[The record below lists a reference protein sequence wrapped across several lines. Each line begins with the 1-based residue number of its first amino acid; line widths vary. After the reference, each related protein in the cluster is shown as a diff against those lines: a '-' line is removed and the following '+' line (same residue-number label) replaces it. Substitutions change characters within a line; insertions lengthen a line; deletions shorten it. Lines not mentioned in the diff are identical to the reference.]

1 MQNGRTVH
9 IVNDDATARRSLVDV
24 LGEAG
29 FGATT
34 YDSADALL
42 AVAPELFGGCA
53 LVQVRMPAMDGF
65 AIQSQLHDMK
75 IHLPVVIIAAQG
87 DVATAVRA
95 MKAGAVDVVETP
107 YSHEALVSTIETAF
121 ERNGQL
127 QRQREAE
134 EAATLI
140 ARLSPREHE
149 VLQALTAGR
158 SNKAIAFD
166 LGLSVRTV
174 EVHRARM
181 MERLGVKRL
190 AEAVRLAVLSKFA

>member
-1 MQNGRTVH
+1 ALMAATDSTPVYDSFARTRPDAWRLCPGRWRLEQNMQNGRTVH
-9 IVNDDATARRSLVDV
+9 IVNDDATARRSLANV

-29 FGATT
+29 FGAAT

-75 IHLPVVIIAAQG
+75 IHLPVVIIAAHG

-121 ERNGQL
+121 E
-127 QRQREAE
+127 
-134 EAATLI
+134 
-140 ARLSPREHE
+140 
-149 VLQALTAGR
+149 
-158 SNKAIAFD
+158 
-166 LGLSVRTV
+166 
-174 EVHRARM
+174 
-181 MERLGVKRL
+181 
-190 AEAVRLAVLSKFA
+190 